1 METEDSFLLSFVQYF
16 TCFFN
21 REIAELHRSNAS
33 QDSKAQ
39 EAALSA
45 ETHVRE
51 ELKSAMEREQ
61 QRFRQEREAFIMQVF
76 DKLVCRNNK

>member
-1 METEDSFLLSFVQYF
+1 MH
-16 TCFFN
+16 
-21 REIAELHRSNAS
+21 REIAELHKSNAT

-51 ELKSAMEREQ
+51 ELKAAMEREQ
-61 QRFRQEREAFIMQVF
+61 MRFKQEREAFIMQV
-76 DKLVCRNNK
+76 KV